1 MANLKPPIPGAEARK
16 MGVAKIRDEYEKLA
30 LKYQKIVDG
39 DLCQCHKCDSWLNR
53 TAFYTDKRFKT
64 GLFPICREC
73 MLEMATDY
81 NETEK
86 ARVDNRDKT
95 IEAFRLMDLPFRDSV
110 YNGCLQTVKDAVGE
124 RTRSTAYQQMLVM
137 VKTLPQFNSKT
148 WKDSE
153 FDERGN
159 PTEEEVNTRTPRK
172 EIRRLFGSG
181 FSNDEY
187 IYLQDQYDDWC
198 ARTEVSSKSQQTY
211 VIRICFKLL
220 DIWKAQKRGD
230 DTTKLDESLNK
241 LMEGAHLQPKQN
253 INEAAADSLTFGQ
266 LIEKWEEEKPI
277 PEPSE
282 EFKDV
287 DGIGKYI
294 RVWFTGW
301 LCKAL
306 GLKANVFTKEYE
318 EEIANY
324 EVTKPEFT
332 EEGNADEIYDRL
344 FGSEGGE

>member
-1 MANLKPPIPGAEARK
+1 MANLKPPIPGPEARK
-16 MGVAKIRDEYEKLA
+16 MGVAKVRDEYEKLA
-30 LKYQKIVDG
+30 IKYQKIVDG
-39 DLCQCHKCDSWLNR
+39 ELCQCHKCDNWLGR
-53 TAFYTDKRFKT
+53 KAFYEDKRFKT

-73 MLEMATDY
+73 MFELATDY
-81 NETEK
+81 NESEK
-86 ARVDNRDKT
+86 IRVDNREKT
-95 IEAFRLMDLPFRDSV
+95 IEAFRLMNLPFRDSI
-110 YNGCLQTVKDAVGE
+110 YNGCLQNIKDAMGE

-137 VKTLPQFNSKT
+137 VKTLSQYSSLT

-159 PTEEEVNTRTPRK
+159 PTEEETTTRTPRK
-172 EIRRLFGSG
+172 EIKKLFGSG
-181 FSNDEY
+181 FTNDEY

-198 ARTEVSSKSQQTY
+198 ARTEVSTKPQQVS

-230 DTTKLDESLNK
+230 DTTKLDQSLISIMDGAK
-241 LMEGAHLQPKQN
+241 LLPKQN
-253 INEAAADSLTFGQ
+253 VGDSATDSLTFGQ

-287 DGIGKYI
+287 DGISKYI

-301 LCKAL
+301 LTKAL

-318 EEIANY
+318 EEIAKY
-324 EVTKPEFT
+324 EVSKPEFT
-332 EEGNADEIYDRL
+332 EEGNAEEIYDRL